1 MRTQQRRPDLMD
13 RLELNA
19 EQQNILKEM
28 RNALAD
34 DGNG

>member
-13 RLELNA
+13 RLELND